1 MKIDISI
8 VIPAYNVEKY
18 IKRTIESAINQT
30 LKTIEIIIVNDGSTD
45 KTLDIIHN
53 LAIKD
58 KRIIVINKKNG
69 GLSSARNAGIK
80 IAKGKYIYNLD
91 GDDWI
96 EPECLEDCF
105 NFAEEKK
112 LDIVTFGYC
121 IDYDNGKK
129 IEYLE
134 KYENYEIIDSKKF
147 LEEILTSKNISS
159 VWTRIFKRSL
169 YIDNKIKHPLRDS
182 IGEDIVTLPKLVYNS
197 NKIGNISKTYYHYIC
212 NPKSLSRKYRK
223 SLMKSAIR
231 IKLNLK
237 NYFKNEKLFN
247 KLVDIEVANII
258 SNGYFQYLP
267 NKIFNKNYALDCKL
281 YLRYIKKT
289 DIQILKYINNK
300 YKKFL
305 VLILK
310 KYPYKFILLL
320 EIFLIGYLIKF
331 IKYLK
336 GIIYEKI

>member
-1 MKIDISI
+1 MQIDISI

-18 IKRTIESAINQT
+18 IKRTIESAMNQT

-96 EPECLEDCF
+96 EPECLEECF

-112 LDIVTFGYC
+112 LDIVTFGYY

-129 IEYLE
+129 IEHME

-169 YIDNKIKHPLRDS
+169 YIDNKIEHPIRDS
-182 IGEDIVTLPKLVYNS
+182 MGEDIITLPKLVYNS
-197 NKIGNISKTYYHYIC
+197 KRIGNISKAYYHYIC

-237 NYFKNEKLFN
+237 NYFRNDKFFN
-247 KLVDIEVANII
+247 NLIDIEVINII

-267 NKIFNKNYALDCKL
+267 NEICNKNYILDCNL
-281 YLRYIKKT
+281 YLKYIKKT
-289 DIQILKYINNK
+289 DRKIFERINNK
-300 YKKFL
+300 YKKIL
-305 VLILK
+305 ALTLK

-320 EIFLIGYLIKF
+320 EILLLGFLIK
-331 IKYLK
+331 
-336 GIIYEKI
+336 IYRLYKRF